1 MLGFPLNLTSHDN
14 PYDIASKRDGLTLRC
29 KAIRGR
35 ILGEGAAWLGLGG
48 VWWLAGLRP
57 HQTTPN
63 PTKNLFAR
71 AYPWTKLRAMRRMV
85 RDGLAVAHKILSQ

>member
-1 MLGFPLNLTSHDN
+1 MENAAIKLKTHFYQNFLEAPSFNL
-14 PYDIASKRDGLTLRC
+14 LTLRC

-35 ILGEGAAWLGLGG
+35 ILGLGAARLGLGG
-48 VWWLAGLRP
+48 VWLLGGVRP

-71 AYPWTKLRAMRRMV
+71 ASPGTKQRAM
-85 RDGLAVAHKILSQ
+85 